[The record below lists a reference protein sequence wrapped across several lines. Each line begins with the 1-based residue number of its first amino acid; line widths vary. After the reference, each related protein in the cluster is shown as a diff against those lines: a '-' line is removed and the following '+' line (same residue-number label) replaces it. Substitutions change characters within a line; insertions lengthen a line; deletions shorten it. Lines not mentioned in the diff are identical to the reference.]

1 MLFKYLK
8 SAMSTLSKR
17 IKEARL
23 RVGLAQEQLGI
34 RIGID
39 PASASA
45 RMNRY
50 ELGKRVPDLELVERL
65 ASELG
70 LPAAYFYAKSD
81 DEAELLIK
89 FHRLDCAARES
100 VLRFLDE
107 VGRPPE

>member
-1 MLFKYLK
+1 
-8 SAMSTLSKR
+8 MSTLSKR

-23 RVGLAQEQLGI
+23 RTGLSQEQLGI

-65 ASELG
+65 AVELN
-70 LPAAYFYAKSD
+70 LPAAYFYAKGD
-81 DEAELLIK
+81 DEAELLLK
-89 FHRLDCAARES
+89 FHQLDSAARAR
-100 VLRFLDE
+100 LLAGLDS
-107 VGRPPE
+107 PDQNW